1 MNSDDD
7 VVPVEGQ
14 VLRHRDVPGGRA
26 LLVRCL
32 ACDRVH
38 ELAPPPGWRVIKLS
52 RRERR
57 HQILRERESE
67 AAQEF
72 WWRYRAA
79 LAVRRRR

>member
-14 VLRHRDVPGGRA
+14 VLRRRDVSGGRA
-26 LLVRCL
+26 LIVRCL

-38 ELAPPPGWRVIKLS
+38 ELAPPPGWRVIKRS
-52 RRERR
+52 RRERHR
-57 HQILRERESE
+57 QIRQERESQ

-79 LAVRRRR
+79 LAERRRR